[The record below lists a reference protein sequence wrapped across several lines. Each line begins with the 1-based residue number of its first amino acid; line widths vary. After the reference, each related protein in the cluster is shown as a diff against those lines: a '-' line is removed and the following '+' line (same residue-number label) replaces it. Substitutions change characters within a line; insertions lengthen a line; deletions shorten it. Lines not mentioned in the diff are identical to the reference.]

1 MGECQGGR
9 LFPKRRAGRLRKNG
23 YSVVKEAEVLGG
35 EAEDA
40 CGEVSEGKDVEAV
53 IMEEGAEGGFVLGS
67 RPGAPELDGVG
78 AVGTWG
84 RRAEKANEGFD
95 GLEAAAEAPMGGFVH
110 EVDLRG
116 KAGESEFGGD
126 DRGVEAFGVEADPD
140 GIVCP
145 FGEEAVE
152 GTATDE
158 RAEVS
163 GVPDGDAGDMGG
175 AGEAVGFDVEESGGL
190 RECAEDA
197 YAVSGRKVG
206 DEPREKTA
214 AKGGIERGEGG
225 PDAFGASG
233 REVAWGFVGELA
245 AGEHAG
251 TAEADFGLGGNARQ
265 QAERLFENV
274 HGIHGMAG
282 GASGESSGFSRM
294 SWRPHLRASRRSVG
308 P

>member
-1 MGECQGGR
+1 MSRRKAVPKTAGGAVKE
-9 LFPKRRAGRLRKNG
+9 KRKG

-78 AVGTWG
+78 AVGAWG
-84 RRAEKANEGFD
+84 RRAGKADEGFD
-95 GLEAAAEAPMGGFVH
+95 GLETAAEAPMGGFVH

-152 GTATDE
+152 GTAADE
-158 RAEVS
+158 RAEVP

-190 RECAEDA
+190 REGAEDA

-225 PDAFGASG
+225 PDAGG
-233 REVAWGFVGELA
+233 TGGGEVARGLVGELV
-245 AGEHAG
+245 AGQNTG
-251 TAEADFGLGGNARQ
+251 MPKADFGLGGNARH
-265 QAERLFENV
+265 QAERLFEEV
-274 HGIHGMAG
+274 HGVQGMTGELSA
-282 GASGESSGFSRM
+282 ESSGFSRM
-294 SWRPHLRASRRSVG
+294 SWSPHLRVRRRSVG